1 MDITSLRCEVTI
13 SVDHK
18 RRDLQKGDW
27 GLKLL
32 MLWVG
37 WRQWL

>member
-1 MDITSLRCEVTI
+1 MDITSLRREVTI

-18 RRDLQKGDW
+18 RGDLRKADQ

-32 MLWVG
+32 VLWVG